1 MPLTLNPLE
10 YLAFRTLNQAPAVT
24 LDMWGA
30 PASRI
35 VLAALRLNLFATI
48 STGAMTAADL
58 ARALGT
64 DAHGTELWCET
75 LTKLGYL
82 SKRGDRYENSGMT
95 RKWLLDSGEINFT
108 PFYLY
113 WGELMDRFFP
123 KLEESLLTG
132 KPPINLYEWL
142 ESDDP
147 DAAKVSRHFQEGM
160 IAIAKF
166 VANDIAAQIPISVA
180 GGKVLDIGGGHGE
193 YTIALCRKQPQTT
206 ALIFDG
212 AQALAT
218 GNAAIAATNLQSRI
232 STQVGNFLTDELP
245 TGFDTALL
253 FNIVHGFTPEENIA
267 LFRKVKGALNPGGQ
281 LVVLEQIHGTS
292 PLPVMDGVT
301 HILGMAYY
309 HLLGGQVYTFEDVQ
323 GWLMAAGFG
332 TIRRK
337 SILQANSALII
348 GTL

>member
-35 VLAALRLNLFATI
+35 VLAALRMNLFATLG
-48 STGAMTAADL
+48 TEAMSHDAL
-58 ARALGT
+58 ARTLGT
-64 DAHGTELWCET
+64 DPHGTELWCET
-75 LTKLGYL
+75 LVRLGYL
-82 SKRGDRYENSGMT
+82 NKVAAGYENSGMT
-95 RKWLLDSGEINFT
+95 RKWLLDSGDINFT

-123 KLEESLLTG
+123 TLEESLRTG

-147 DAAKVSRHFQEGM
+147 NAATVSRYFQEGM

-166 VANDIAAQIPISVA
+166 VANDIAAQIPIPPT
-180 GGKVLDIGGGHGE
+180 GGRVLDIGGGHGE
-193 YTIALCRKQPQTT
+193 YTIALCRKQPHVT

-212 AQALAT
+212 TQALAT
-218 GNAAIAATNLQSRI
+218 GTAAITTANLPSRI
-232 STQVGNFLTDELP
+232 ETQVGNFLTDELP

-281 LVVLEQIHGTS
+281 LVVLEQIHGTT

-309 HLLGGQVYTFEDVQ
+309 HLLGGQVYTFEDIQ
-323 GWLMAAGFG
+323 GWLKAAGFG
-332 TIRRK
+332 NIRRK
-337 SILQANSALII
+337 AILQANSALIM
-348 GTL
+348 GNL

>member
-30 PASRI
+30 PASCI
-35 VLAALRLNLFATI
+35 VLAALRMNLFATI
-48 STGAMTAADL
+48 GTGAMTTTEL
-58 ARALGT
+58 SRTLKT
-64 DAHGTELWCET
+64 DPHGTELWCDT
-75 LTKLGYL
+75 LVKLGYL
-82 SKRGDRYENSGMT
+82 KKSADRYETSTMT
-95 RKWLLDSGEINFT
+95 RKWLLDSGDINFT

-113 WGELMDRFFP
+113 WGELMERFFP
-123 KLEESLLTG
+123 KLEESLRTG
-132 KPPINLYEWL
+132 KPPVNLYHWL

-147 DAAKVSRHFQEGM
+147 DAAIVSRHFQEGM

-166 VANDIAAQIPISVA
+166 VANDIAAQLPIPA
-180 GGKVLDIGGGHGE
+180 NGGKVLDIGGGHGE
-193 YTIALCRKQPQTT
+193 YTIALCRKYPQAT

-218 GNAAIAATNLQSRI
+218 GNAAIAAAGLQSRI
-232 STQVGNFLTDELP
+232 QTQVGNFITDDLP
-245 TGFDTALL
+245 TGFDVALL
-253 FNIVHGFTPEENIA
+253 FNIVHGFTPAENID

-309 HLLGGQVYTFEDVQ
+309 HLLGGQVYTYEDIQ
-323 GWLMAAGFG
+323 GWLTTAGFG
-332 TIRRK
+332 DIRRK
-337 SILQANSALII
+337 SILQANSALIM
-348 GTL
+348 GSL